1 MAAPLQP
8 LDKITESAVMVL
20 VVAGLILWFIV
31 PFLLTAILVQV
42 VAIKKILKK
51 KEEPAQ
57 TASAPSEPSS

>member
-1 MAAPLQP
+1 MSAPLQP
-8 LDKITESAVMVL
+8 LDKITESAVMIL

-51 KEEPAQ
+51 KEEPAKS
-57 TASAPSEPSS
+57 ASAPSEPSS

>member
-1 MAAPLQP
+1 MAVPLQS
-8 LDKITESAVMVL
+8 LDKITESVVMVL

-42 VAIKKILKK
+42 ISIKKILCK

-57 TASAPSEPSS
+57 SASAPSEPSS